1 MKSNVWTAWNCCALL
16 IAAGTAARAQEAK
29 GAATHKGS
37 SAAASAAKVW
47 TSETTGKDYR
57 VRIEKD
63 HFYAEWVNLPAESV
77 RQGMYI
83 RSECRRV
90 GSKCTGTSHVLL
102 ACAVGEGAKQQVV
115 NKCRLVIRFE
125 IESITPARITG
136 RSETLRKWDCQTCKV
151 SETGWGGFVWV
162 PKVRKTAA
170 FSAAQPETK

>member
-1 MKSNVWTAWNCCALL
+1 MKRNIWRAWNCCALL
-16 IAAGTAARAQEAK
+16 IVAGIAARAQEAK
-29 GAATHKGS
+29 GAANRKSS
-37 SAAASAAKVW
+37 SAPKSKAKVW

-90 GSKCTGTSHVLL
+90 GSKWTGTSHVLL

-115 NKCRLVIRFE
+115 NKCSLVFRFE
-125 IESITPARITG
+125 IESITPERITG
-136 RSETLRKWDCQTCKV
+136 RSETLRKWDCQTCKA

-162 PKVRKTAA
+162 PKVGKTAA
-170 FSAAQPETK
+170 FSAAQPQKK